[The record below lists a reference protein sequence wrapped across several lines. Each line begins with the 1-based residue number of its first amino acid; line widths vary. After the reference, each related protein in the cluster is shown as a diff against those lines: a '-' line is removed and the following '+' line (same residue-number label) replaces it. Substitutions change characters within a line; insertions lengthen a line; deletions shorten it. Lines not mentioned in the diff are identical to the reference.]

1 MLGNSS
7 NGEQPS
13 DTIEAQTE
21 QQAQLETL
29 RAAINADAQEMDD
42 VEPDDLLESLSESA
56 LKEHFPGIYAEV
68 SAHHGSHL
76 VTSNYTED
84 DRTSIKA
91 HNLALAKRI
100 TKERD
105 QGRLHTGPFAE
116 VAQGV
121 HRRDDKSV
129 KTKWTPDERR
139 AAHASI
145 FEERTAKQLLS
156 IQGLGLRKIADTTV
170 ETLMKKVD
178 GEGSKSRLKAA
189 QERVFGSS

>member
-7 NGEQPS
+7 NGESPS

-29 RAAINADAQEMDD
+29 RAGLQEETSAMDD

-56 LKEHFPGIYAEV
+56 LEEHYAGIYEEL
-68 SAHHGSHL
+68 SPHHGSHL

-91 HNLALAKRI
+91 HNMALAKRI
-100 TKERD
+100 EKERRP
-105 QGRLHTGPFAE
+105 GRLCTGPFAE

-121 HRRDDKSV
+121 HRRTDKAV
-129 KTKWTPDERR
+129 KTEWTPDEHR
-139 AAHASI
+139 AARASV

-156 IQGLGLRKIADTTV
+156 IAGLGLRKIADTTV

-178 GEGSKSRLKAA
+178 GEGKKSRLKAA
-189 QERVFGSS
+189 QERVFGG